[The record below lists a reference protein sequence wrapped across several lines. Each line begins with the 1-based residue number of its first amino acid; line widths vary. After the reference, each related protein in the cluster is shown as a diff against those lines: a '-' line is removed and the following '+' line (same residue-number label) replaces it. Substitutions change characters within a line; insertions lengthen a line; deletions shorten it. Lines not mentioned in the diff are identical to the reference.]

1 MSNIKVTSAD
11 LHSVSGQLASG
22 SADIES
28 RLSSLHAQVQGL
40 VDNGWQGSASSAFH
54 ELYQQ
59 WHTSAGQLKQALDGI
74 SGSSVGGHDLRADRA
89 AADQPDVQ
97 LTQRQPAARL
107 PAEPAWRGKVPAI
120 ESLEHPRRPGAG
132 PCLGKQPSDETAK
145 RGYRPCRST
154 STPIWTRFSSW
165 PTG

>member
-11 LHSVSGQLASG
+11 LHSVSGQLSSG

-74 SGSSVGGHDLRADRA
+74 SKQLSSA
-89 AADQPDVQ
+89 ATTYEQTESQ
-97 LTQRQPAARL
+97 LTSQM
-107 PAEPAWRGKVPAI
+107 
-120 ESLEHPRRPGAG
+120 
-132 PCLGKQPSDETAK
+132 
-145 RGYRPCRST
+145 
-154 STPIWTRFSSW
+154 SS
-165 PTG
+165 